1 MGAAM
6 ADDFIRIVYKRD
18 VGGKSKRTSVSID
31 PMMFEIFSQVRGGI
45 SEARAVLKVW
55 AMEADAD
62 RTEANWR
69 IGNSRLVQQ
78 RMSVEILDAV
88 KAGIAAR
95 KLGQPKGGKGRSR
108 GASLATASAGGG
120 NESQQ
125 LPAVTGH
132 LEVEDA

>member
-1 MGAAM
+1 M

-18 VGGKSKRTSVSID
+18 VGGKSKRSSVSID

-45 SEARAVLKVW
+45 AEARGVLKAW

-69 IGNSRLVQQ
+69 IGNSRLVLQ
-78 RMSVEILDAV
+78 RMSVEILEAV

-95 KLGQPKGGKGRSR
+95 KLSQPKGGKGKRR
-108 GASLATASAGGG
+108 GASQASVPEDGGAV
-120 NESQQ
+120 SQQ

-132 LEVEDA
+132 LEVVHD

>member
-1 MGAAM
+1 
-6 ADDFIRIVYKRD
+6 
-18 VGGKSKRTSVSID
+18 
-31 PMMFEIFSQVRGGI
+31 MFEIFSQVRGGI

-95 KLGQPKGGKGRSR
+95 KLNQSKGGKGRNR
-108 GASLATASAGGG
+108 GAGRATVSVDGD
-120 NESQQ
+120 ESQKF
-125 LPAVTGH
+125 PAVTGH
-132 LEVEDA
+132 LEVEDD

>member
-1 MGAAM
+1 M

-62 RTEANWR
+62 RTKANWR

-95 KLGQPKGGKGRSR
+95 KLSQPKGGKGRSR
-108 GASLATASAGGG
+108 GAGLATVSADVGGV
-120 NESQQ
+120 SHA

-132 LEVEDA
+132 LEVEGA

>member
-1 MGAAM
+1 M
-6 ADDFIRIVYKRD
+6 ADDFIRIVYRRE

-31 PMMFEIFSQVRGGI
+31 PLLFEIFSQVRGGI
-45 SEARAVLKVW
+45 SEARTVLRVW

-78 RMSVEILDAV
+78 RMSVEILEAV
-88 KAGIAAR
+88 KLGIAYR
-95 KLGQPKGGKGRSR
+95 KLNQSKGGKGKSR
-108 GASLATASAGGG
+108 GAGPAIVPAGDL
-120 NESQQ
+120 ESQQ

-132 LEVEDA
+132 LEVEHG

>member
-1 MGAAM
+1 M
-6 ADDFIRIVYKRD
+6 ADDFIRIVYRRE

-78 RMSVEILDAV
+78 RMSVEILEAV
-88 KAGIAAR
+88 KLGIAYR
-95 KLGQPKGGKGRSR
+95 KLSQSKGGKGKRR
-108 GASLATASAGGG
+108 GAGPDTFAEGLDQ
-120 NESQQ
+120 ESQQ

-132 LEVEDA
+132 LEVEHE

>member
-1 MGAAM
+1 M

-45 SEARAVLKVW
+45 AEARAVLKVW

-78 RMSVEILDAV
+78 RMSVEILEAV

-95 KLGQPKGGKGRSR
+95 KLNQPKGGKGKSR
-108 GASLATASAGGG
+108 GAGRATVSMAGGEG
-120 NESQQ
+120 SQQ

-132 LEVEDA
+132 LEVEHG

>member
-1 MGAAM
+1 M

-18 VGGKSKRTSVSID
+18 VDGKSKRTSVSID

-45 SEARAVLKVW
+45 AEARAVLKVW
-55 AMEADAD
+55 AMESDAN

-78 RMSVEILDAV
+78 RMSVEILEAV

-95 KLGQPKGGKGRSR
+95 KLNQPKGGKGKSR
-108 GASLATASAGGG
+108 GAGRASISVDGGEG
-120 NESQQ
+120 SQQ

-132 LEVEDA
+132 LVVEDA

>member
-1 MGAAM
+1 M
-6 ADDFIRIVYKRD
+6 ADDFIRIVYRRE

-78 RMSVEILDAV
+78 RMSVEILEAV
-88 KAGIAAR
+88 KLGIAAR
-95 KLGQPKGGKGRSR
+95 KLNQPKGGKGKSR
-108 GASLATASAGGG
+108 GAGRATVSVDGGEG
-120 NESQQ
+120 SQQ

-132 LEVEDA
+132 LEVVHD